1 MYHSRQDRNLMHVYI
16 SSYLHIRTIQMH
28 LFDNKSS
35 SSSLFVF
42 PFRKKGGKKWKIPHD
57 RLPNV
62 YHADRVNIMLI
73 LSRISPVMVIDDS
86 SSLPPAFCLPPR
98 CGIRYGNRSRP
109 KIIVIDSHTSRFR
122 YASYVSESLVAVAA
136 TRGMIPLAKPGSLLG
151 SLTML
156 WRINVITRYAA
167 TPLLARVSW

>member
-1 MYHSRQDRNLMHVYI
+1 
-16 SSYLHIRTIQMH
+16 
-28 LFDNKSS
+28 
-35 SSSLFVF
+35 
-42 PFRKKGGKKWKIPHD
+42 
-57 RLPNV
+57 
-62 YHADRVNIMLI
+62 MLI
-73 LSRISPVMVIDDS
+73 LSRISPVTVIDDS
-86 SSLPPAFCLPPR
+86 SSLPPAAPRLLPPSSMWDT
-98 CGIRYGNRSRP
+98 IRNRSRP

-167 TPLLARVSW
+167 TPLLARESAGSARARQTSVLPGHPPCNLHLVFRFYLGARFR